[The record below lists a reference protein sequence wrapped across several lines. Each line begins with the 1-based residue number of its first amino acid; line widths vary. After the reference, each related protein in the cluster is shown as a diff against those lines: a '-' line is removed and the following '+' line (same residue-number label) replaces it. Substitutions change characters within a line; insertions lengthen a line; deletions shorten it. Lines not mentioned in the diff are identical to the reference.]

1 MISKLYR
8 KLQLR
13 ANNLMIEF
21 LRKKV
26 SNVYDRDGLIS
37 VHNHDFMKDPKFI
50 KAYKRGVK
58 ANKFDYHIEWR
69 IHVAL
74 WAATYAKNLAGDF
87 VECGVNRGIFSSSI
101 MEYLDWNKTKKK
113 FYLLDTFCG
122 IDEKQLSK
130 EEIVIGRKEENKLL
144 YEECYEDVL
153 KNFSEFKN
161 VIIVKGSIPSTLKKV
176 GAKKICFL
184 SIDLNNAKP
193 EIAAA
198 EFFWPKIVPGGI
210 ILLDDYAYSGYLPQ
224 KKAFD
229 QFAKKKGIEILSL
242 PTGQGMIVK

>member
-1 MISKLYR
+1 MYNKLLS

-13 ANNLMIEF
+13 AREAYLKSLQKI
-21 LRKKV
+21 V
-26 SNVYDRDGLIS
+26 GVYDRDGLVS

-50 KAYKRGVK
+50 RAYKRGVE
-58 ANKFDYHIEWR
+58 ANKIDYQIEWR

-74 WAATYAKNLAGDF
+74 WAASYASRLEGDF

-101 MEYLDWNKTKKK
+101 MEYLGWNKLHKKY
-113 FYLLDTFCG
+113 YLLDTFCG
-122 IDEKQLSK
+122 IDEDQLSK
-130 EEIVIGRKEENKLL
+130 EEIALGRIEESKAM
-144 YEECYEDVL
+144 YPECFEDVK

-161 VIIVKGSIPSTLKKV
+161 VIIIKGSIPSTLRQVKAKKV
-176 GAKKICFL
+176 CYL

-229 QFAKKKGIEILSL
+229 RFAKKKKIEILSL
-242 PTGQGMIVK
+242 PTGQGMMIK